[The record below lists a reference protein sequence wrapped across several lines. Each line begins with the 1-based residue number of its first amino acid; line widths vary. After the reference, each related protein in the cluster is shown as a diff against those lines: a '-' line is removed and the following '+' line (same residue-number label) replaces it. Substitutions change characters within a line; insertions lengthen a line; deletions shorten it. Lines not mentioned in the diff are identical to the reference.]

1 MFDMTKEKKEKIA
14 LRVQF
19 LKQMNDYVLK
29 HIYDEEAHMGWLMMA
44 IPDAPTEDDF
54 LDIAED
60 DEEWINI
67 CDYFGKLVMI
77 YETDRMI

>member
-1 MFDMTKEKKEKIA
+1 MKE
-14 LRVQF
+14 LVRMRVEM

-29 HIYDEEAHMGWLMMA
+29 EISDESAHMGWLMVA
-44 IPDAPTEDDF
+44 IPDAPTEDDY

-67 CDYFGKLVMI
+67 CQYFGKMVKR
-77 YETDRMI
+77 YK